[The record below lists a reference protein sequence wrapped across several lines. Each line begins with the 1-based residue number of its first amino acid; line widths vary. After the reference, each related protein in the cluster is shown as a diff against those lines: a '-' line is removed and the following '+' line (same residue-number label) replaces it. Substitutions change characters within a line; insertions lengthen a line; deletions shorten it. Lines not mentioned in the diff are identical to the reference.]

1 MELGDWGEMPSDEEK
16 GGSKE
21 RKEKKK
27 KVGVATRRTAFYLC
41 TTIFIR
47 SSLWYL
53 YHIIT
58 ISEFLIK
65 QKYHF
70 QKYTFLHFM
79 FKISLWINNHL
90 LFIYIYIYTLFII

>member
-21 RKEKKK
+21 REEKREEKKR

-47 SSLWYL
+47 GQLWYL
-53 YHIIT
+53 YIV
-58 ISEFLIK
+58 L
-65 QKYHF
+65 
-70 QKYTFLHFM
+70 
-79 FKISLWINNHL
+79 
-90 LFIYIYIYTLFII
+90 

>member
-47 SSLWYL
+47 SSV
-53 YHIIT
+53 IF
-58 ISEFLIK
+58 ISYYNDQRIFDK
-65 QKYHF
+65 
-70 QKYTFLHFM
+70 T
-79 FKISLWINNHL
+79 KISLSK
-90 LFIYIYIYTLFII
+90 IYFFTSYV